1 MKKLVGI
8 IMVAMLVMVGYTNTV
23 EAMGVSPQKAIQVF
37 EELEKIPEPEEYML
51 MALVEDAF
59 QNKNVILFKI
69 YSEELNAYR
78 ERKRVR
84 RAMERQR
91 IIQLLDKVK
100 ANNYYRQ

>member
-23 EAMGVSPQKAIQVF
+23 EATGVSPQKAIQVF
-37 EELEKIPEPEEYML
+37 EGLEKIPEPEEYML

-59 QNKNVILFKI
+59 QNKNIILFKI

-91 IIQLLDKVK
+91 ILQLLDKVR
-100 ANNYYRQ
+100 ANNY